1 VIIVKTNSNKKI
13 MGLNLKDEK
22 KIKDAEIEKYF
33 VIL

>member
-1 VIIVKTNSNKKI
+1 VIIVKTNSNKKR

>member
-1 VIIVKTNSNKKI
+1 

-33 VIL
+33 VILWCKHVLIFF